1 MTLLKT
7 LRVTEQ
13 DVDTVRQ
20 ALKAGIQ
27 MNTSLLGLVKRWFS
41 DVEIVYPI
49 AEMPMADDE
58 KTELAT
64 TILGEMT
71 ELARNAIAA
80 LEAGADEEDVEKAFA
95 TSADAGWRELAGVF
109 SELLNEQ
116 FRETAA
122 EVDPEEFI
130 QGFRAYLEAV
140 AEATGLSIEEARSQA
155 LKSPSFRTQLR
166 DLGIDPD
173 SI

>member
-20 ALKAGIQ
+20 ALNAGIH

-49 AEMPMADDE
+49 AEMPMEADE
-58 KTELAT
+58 KSMLAT

-71 ELARNAIAA
+71 DLARKAIAA
-80 LEAGADEEDVEKAFA
+80 LEEGADEEDVEQTFA
-95 TSADAGWRELAGVF
+95 SSADAGWRELAGVY

-116 FRETAA
+116 FRELAA
-122 EVDPEEFI
+122 EVDAEEFL
-130 QGFRAYLEAV
+130 QGFRSYLEAV

-155 LKSPSFRTQLR
+155 LQSPSFRTQLR